1 MNILELT
8 ADEVKRFFLEHE
20 NYFSLKLPDYINFQ
34 ELLDKLSDEMGEEIY
49 TSILEEGTL
58 PDNYDDINY
67 TLYNNKDGN
76 YDWRPFQIINP
87 VIYISLINIL
97 SKKDNWDEIL
107 KRFKEI
113 DKISV
118 IKCESIPVV
127 EEEKEKILNKQ
138 SSQILSW
145 WDKIEQNSIKLSLEY
160 NYIFKTDIVNCYSEI
175 YTHSIVWA
183 LHTKKVAKEKRK
195 DNKLLG
201 NNIDKHLQA
210 MSNGQTNGI
219 PQGSVLMDFIAEILL
234 KYSDELISYEIEKS
248 TKLKE
253 KFKIL
258 RYRDDYRIFV
268 KEIEIG

>member
-1 MNILELT
+1 M
-8 ADEVKRFFLEHE
+8 
-20 NYFSLKLPDYINFQ
+20 
-34 ELLDKLSDEMGEEIY
+34 
-49 TSILEEGTL
+49 
-58 PDNYDDINY
+58 
-67 TLYNNKDGN
+67 
-76 YDWRPFQIINP
+76 
-87 VIYISLINIL
+87 

-195 DNKLLG
+195 DKK
-201 NNIDKHLQA
+201 D
-210 MSNGQTNGI
+210 T
-219 PQGSVLMDFIAEILL
+219 
-234 KYSDELISYEIEKS
+234 
-248 TKLKE
+248 
-253 KFKIL
+253 
-258 RYRDDYRIFV
+258 
-268 KEIEIG
+268 

>member
-1 MNILELT
+1 M
-8 ADEVKRFFLEHE
+8 
-20 NYFSLKLPDYINFQ
+20 
-34 ELLDKLSDEMGEEIY
+34 
-49 TSILEEGTL
+49 
-58 PDNYDDINY
+58 
-67 TLYNNKDGN
+67 
-76 YDWRPFQIINP
+76 
-87 VIYISLINIL
+87 
-97 SKKDNWDEIL
+97 
-107 KRFKEI
+107 
-113 DKISV
+113 
-118 IKCESIPVV
+118 
-127 EEEKEKILNKQ
+127 
-138 SSQILSW
+138 SW

-160 NYIFKTDIVNCYSEI
+160 IYIFKTDIVNCYSEI

-234 KYSDELISYEIEKS
+234 KYSDELISYEIEKN

-268 KEIEIG
+268 KEIEIGREIMKIITKVLSSLGLKLNTPKTGYYNDIILSSIKEDKLEWLERKKKLINKRG